1 MLSRAHVHALCYI
14 IHFLTFRSKFTT
26 NNSACQRLF
35 LKVGSDLQLT
45 GLASGFDWKPVVE
58 QLVAL
63 EGIPKQRLQ
72 SEKSANEEKV
82 SDLGLLKS
90 QLDALN
96 GAASALNNDDLYEAR
111 KVGMDSTSA
120 AILSATASAGAL
132 TGEFVVSVYSIGT
145 QTEMSSKNRVPGGLG
160 AGLDLSKKLNELPL
174 QSKISTGTFTI
185 AGKTLSIDNLDVTLQ
200 SIIDEINTTVA
211 VVSGVNV
218 SGVNPEGDTTG
229 VTFEY
234 DAINDRMIVDGGE
247 TSPNALNAVPIL
259 GSPTD
264 TSNFLQVLRL
274 LNRASVT
281 RDADLEV
288 GSGISVYGTGNNSG
302 TSAWLR
308 LDDGDETALNS
319 TDPRMFASDGNII
332 YKRVAHDETLY
343 NNQTHYTTGQ
353 KAYRNGFVYEVK
365 AGKNLPNATGN
376 GNGHNWDKTITGVG
390 QDAWYGSQHWKLLID
405 LSTSRIGNG
414 TGNADFTAAVDAG
427 HHGVNLGTNA
437 TTANNK
443 AIKAGD
449 IVKAQDG
456 EYYRAIQD
464 RTSSTA
470 VAWNNYAT
478 DHSSG
483 LAAVAAGADSA
494 KWANNLPISIYNNG
508 RMFAIKSGF
517 TATEHAG
524 AADATIYNTANGWNS
539 TSKLVVGNRGV
550 ATAKVNYY
558 LPKTGG
564 SGWGGIATH
573 TGIGDVSGYGNAKV
587 VKSGSNFFE
596 AQMDFS
602 AIGAVANNF
611 KYTQGTEVK
620 DAGGNNYYEAG
631 SNWAAVLD
639 KTTGA
644 DPFGRTTAQ
653 YVQIGGASGDFFKP
667 KQNFNGTNFPTYDNT
682 QYYNGT
688 GTREVKS
695 GSNYYIRTAN
705 SKVADVNN
713 NASTTITGTQLTTA
727 IGASTTFFVNTGTVY
742 TPNSTLTGIAAHNA
756 GTAYDVSGGAIYASG
771 GTNQIYQADSNF
783 KGSFTNSSSLAQN
796 EILKDGGG
804 NWYQINDL
812 SSFGNWDGTSTNYS
826 QNDIVQDTTDSSRYY
841 KKTSAGT
848 LNAAPGNSAP
858 SADATHW
865 TLATASDLGSDVNTN
880 ATTLGSALWSDVTS
894 TFTNLANTTGWTAAT
909 AAVTDA
915 DWTNIN
921 SKVKDPGTGGLDYW
935 SNETSTLG
943 NPATG
948 GNWWTDRTTVIG
960 TPSNDGTYWSNKTSD
975 INNLAVVDGAGGDFA
990 EDYWQKVDLAAPGA
1004 GGGDNTYW
1012 EEKGFIK
1019 ATNSAT
1025 SGNHDVNYWQRV
1037 LPNMKRYDGTAS
1049 QLTSIDYSIW
1059 AKAGNVNAVIGDT
1072 KHANHDGGEHPTGS
1086 TFTFTAWNSGTTYT
1100 GGEYVEQGGKV
1111 YQARGTAGTNNNP
1124 STASNNDK
1132 WSLIADTVAE
1142 ARKHVYVDTDY
1153 WDQVDIGS
1161 NLASSNYWEK
1171 MQETVIQ
1178 SSQALGTIDMTVSLA
1193 SSNFGVSLSASGSGL
1208 GNFFIG
1214 EGEGAVRIDYNV
1226 NNDTVAN
1233 LVDRVNASD
1242 ANVHMYYD
1250 PVSDRFVVRNKEAG
1264 SVGITLHQ
1272 SSDWDALSANSGN
1285 GNILNAMGLTA
1296 PALNLTTPASAVYND
1311 YNPANHGNYANG
1323 TYVSLGGI
1331 GGDPATYWQAL
1342 KDTISEGPSTAS
1354 TQWRQVI
1361 PSVGRSMVDEL
1372 GQNSTVKVNQGDL
1385 IYSNKTIFTDAEHG
1399 YEGITFDISQAAV
1412 NDSASFVVARDSS
1425 QAKVAIEKL
1434 VEEFNDAQDYIKSLT
1449 SVTNDGENVSAGK
1462 FSSNIE
1468 ISRLGSQLR
1477 KVIFGDSTAH
1487 SESGTTSDGS
1497 NLIINARDNAS
1508 SELIAIA
1515 GELNFDSNNDGYIVK
1530 VLNDNAT
1537 GNPKYWKFDAGG
1549 GGGAANWTQTDP
1561 VYSSFRLS
1569 NIGLDFGIGSDRIMV
1584 KNSALLTQELETNPE
1599 KVKALFADVRV
1610 ESTKTAE
1617 TADLSSTPK
1626 TLNNNDANSPTATNA
1641 VVGDTIANS
1650 AAYDAN
1656 TSSYRTYQ
1664 GVASAIDEFISA
1676 FLSGD
1681 SDSGYKGAYNTHIE
1695 SIRSQNKRIDER
1707 IEDMERYLEQREKTL
1722 SDGFM
1727 RMEEM
1732 QSQLNTQLQTLQN
1745 SFKSK

>member
-1 MLSRAHVHALCYI
+1 
-14 IHFLTFRSKFTT
+14 
-26 NNSACQRLF
+26 
-35 LKVGSDLQLT
+35 
-45 GLASGFDWKPVVE
+45 
-58 QLVAL
+58 
-63 EGIPKQRLQ
+63 
-72 SEKSANEEKV
+72 
-82 SDLGLLKS
+82 
-90 QLDALN
+90 
-96 GAASALNNDDLYEAR
+96 
-111 KVGMDSTSA
+111 
-120 AILSATASAGAL
+120 
-132 TGEFVVSVYSIGT
+132 
-145 QTEMSSKNRVPGGLG
+145 MSSKNRVPGGLG
-160 AGLDLSKKLNELPL
+160 AGLTLSEKLNELPL
-174 QSKISTGTFTI
+174 QTAITTGTFTI

-200 SIIDEINTTVA
+200 SIIDEINA
-211 VVSGVNV
+211 AVSGV
-218 SGVNPEGDTTG
+218 SGVNPEADTTG
-229 VTFEY
+229 ITFEY
-234 DAINDRMIVDGGE
+234 DQANDKMIVDGGE
-247 TSPNALNAVPIL
+247 LSPNSLNAVPVL

-264 TSNFLQVLRL
+264 SSNFLHVLRL

-308 LDDGDETALNS
+308 LDDGDEAALNS
-319 TDPRMFASDGNII
+319 TDSRMFASDGSII
-332 YKRVAHDETLY
+332 YKRVAHDEVLY
-343 NNQTHYTTGQ
+343 NSASHYNASD
-353 KAYRNGFVYEVK
+353 KVYRNGFVYEVK
-365 AGKNLPNATGN
+365 AGKDLPDATGN
-376 GNGHNWDKTITGVG
+376 GNGHNWDKTITGAG
-390 QDAWYGSQHWKLLID
+390 EDAWHGSQHWKLLID

-414 TGNADFTAAVDAG
+414 TGNADFTAAVDTG
-427 HHGVNLGTNA
+427 KHGVNLGTNA
-437 TTANNK
+437 TTADTN

-470 VAWNNYAT
+470 VAWNDYAT
-478 DHSSG
+478 DHPSG
-483 LAAVAAGADSA
+483 LAAVAAGTDSA

-524 AADATIYNTANGWNS
+524 AADAAIYNTANGWNS

-602 AIGAVANNF
+602 AIGAVANNV

-667 KQNFNGTNFPTYDNT
+667 KQDFNGTNFPTYDNT

-713 NASTTITGTQLTTA
+713 NASTTITGAQLTTA

-783 KGSFTNSSSLAQN
+783 KGSFTNSSFLAQN

-812 SSFGNWDGTSTNYS
+812 SSFGNWDGASTNYS

-848 LNAAPGNSAP
+848 LNANGGNSAP

-915 DWTNIN
+915 GWANIN

-1019 ATNSAT
+1019 EANSAT
-1025 SGNHDVNYWQRV
+1025 AGNHDINYWQRV

-1086 TFTFTAWNSGTTYT
+1086 TFTFTAWNNGTTYA

-1111 YQARGTAGTNNNP
+1111 YLALGTAGTNNNP

-1132 WSLIADTVAE
+1132 WSLIADTVGE

-1153 WDQVDIGS
+1153 WDQVDIGA
-1161 NLASSNYWEK
+1161 NLSTSNYWEK
-1171 MQETVIQ
+1171 MQETIIQ
-1178 SSQALGTIDMTVSLA
+1178 SSQALGTIDMKVSLA
-1193 SSNFGVSLSASGSGL
+1193 GANFGTTLVPNASGL

-1226 NNDTVAN
+1226 NTDTVST
-1233 LVDRVNASD
+1233 LVDRVNSSD

-1264 SVGITLHQ
+1264 SVGITLHE
-1272 SSDWDALSANSGN
+1272 STTWDALTANSGT
-1285 GNILNAMGLTA
+1285 GNLLNAMGLAA
-1296 PALNLTTPASAVYND
+1296 PAANYVD
-1311 YNPANHGNYANG
+1311 YNSANNATYANG
-1323 TYVSLGGI
+1323 TYVSLGGT
-1331 GGDPATYWQAL
+1331 GGDPTTFWQAL
-1342 KDTISEGPSTAS
+1342 QVPTESPSTAS

-1361 PSVGRSMVDEL
+1361 ASVGRTMVDEL
-1372 GQNSTVKVNQGDL
+1372 GQNSIVRVNEGDKV
-1385 IYSNKTIFTDAEHG
+1385 YSNKTSFTDSEHG
-1399 YEGITFDISQAAV
+1399 YEGITFDIAQMDV

-1425 QAKVAIEKL
+1425 QAKAAIDKL
-1434 VEEFNDAQDYIKSLT
+1434 IEEFNDAQDYIKSLT
-1449 SVTNDGENVSAGK
+1449 SVTNDGERVTSGK

-1477 KVIFGDSTAH
+1477 KVVFGDSTPH
-1487 SESGTTSDGS
+1487 SESGATSDGS
-1497 NLIINARDNAS
+1497 NLIINARAGNSA
-1508 SELIAIA
+1508 ELVAIA
-1515 GELNFDSNNDGYIVK
+1515 NDLNFDSNNDGYIVK
-1530 VLNDNAT
+1530 VLNDNAS
-1537 GNPKYWKFDAGG
+1537 GNPKYWTYSAAG
-1549 GGGAANWTQTDP
+1549 GGGAANWTETDP
-1561 VYSSFRLS
+1561 AYSSFRLS
-1569 NIGLDFGIGSDRIMV
+1569 SIGLDFGIGSDRIMV
-1584 KNSALLTQELETNPE
+1584 KNSALLIQELEKNPD
-1599 KVKALFADVRV
+1599 KVKALFSDARV
-1610 ESTKTAE
+1610 ESTKTADADDI
-1617 TADLSSTPK
+1617 TATAPK
-1626 TLNNNDANSPTATNA
+1626 TLTNNDPNSPTATNA

-1650 AAYDAN
+1650 AAFDAN
-1656 TSSYRTYQ
+1656 TSTYRPYQ
-1664 GVASAIDEFISA
+1664 GISNAIDEFISA

-1745 SFKSK
+1745 SFKK